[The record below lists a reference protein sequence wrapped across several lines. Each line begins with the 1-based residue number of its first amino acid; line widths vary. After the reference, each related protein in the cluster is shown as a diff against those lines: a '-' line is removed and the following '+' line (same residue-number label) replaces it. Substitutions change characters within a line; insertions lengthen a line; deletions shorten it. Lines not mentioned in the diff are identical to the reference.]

1 MGMSWEIAWGNAGK
15 ATRGGTGMLSDRD
28 ELVNEGLRE
37 DEGKSRVERSNY

>member
-1 MGMSWEIAWGNAGK
+1 MMWGVREDSGMWGK
-15 ATRGGTGMLSDRD
+15 AKVWDAGNVRV